1 MNFTNKNPIPR
12 RYLAASSVIIPDPR
26 LVDVAA
32 IWTGLYGLL
41 LLGPSGCGKTLS
53 AARAGAKVARERTDT
68 WVQWVRGAAEEI
80 ETLKSARALIID
92 ELGYER
98 FPELCLEVIGS
109 RHDWERPTIV
119 TSGLKIEQ
127 FIERYSEATARRIS
141 ETGKGAVINCWKA
154 APNVHA

>member
-1 MNFTNKNPIPR
+1 
-12 RYLAASSVIIPDPR
+12 VIIPDPR

-68 WVQWVRGAAEEI
+68 WVQWVRADELSRMLSVRGAAEEI

-154 APNVHA
+154 ASNVHA